1 MTHERTTWAGDTTG
15 KQCTLCGKPAQV
27 TKWNDGDGAVPYVRL
42 CHEHRNLS
50 IGEVLESIA
59 GTWNEIILANEARAE
74 EDQETEEFY
83 NLMAEAQ

>member
-1 MTHERTTWAGDTTG
+1 
-15 KQCTLCGKPAQV
+15 
-27 TKWNDGDGAVPYVRL
+27 
-42 CHEHRNLS
+42 
-50 IGEVLESIA
+50 VLESIA